1 VGQKRLMSTSL
12 QIKQEMDVHFFYVQ
26 VNDTVLEIY
35 SFLFPKEKGEFGALF
50 TSARVEEEVGGDTET
65 EASTTT
71 MFDGTSNSGLSTG
84 HLGSS
89 PSKSS
94 SSVSESF
101 SLAD

>member
-1 VGQKRLMSTSL
+1 MQY
-12 QIKQEMDVHFFYVQ
+12 FYIQ
-26 VNDTVLEIY
+26 VIDTALKNY

-50 TSARVEEEVGGDTET
+50 TSARVEEEGGDTDT

-84 HLGSS
+84 HRGSS
-89 PSKSS
+89 PSISS

>member
-1 VGQKRLMSTSL
+1 
-12 QIKQEMDVHFFYVQ
+12 MDFFYIQ
-26 VNDTVLEIY
+26 VNDAVLEIY
-35 SFLFPKEKGEFGALF
+35 SFLFPKEKGECGALF
-50 TSARVEEEVGGDTET
+50 TSARVEEEEGGDTET

-71 MFDGTSNSGLSTG
+71 MFDGTSNSCLSTG

-89 PSKSS
+89 PSISS

>member
-1 VGQKRLMSTSL
+1 MHLL
-12 QIKQEMDVHFFYVQ
+12 YIQEK
-26 VNDTVLEIY
+26 DTVLGNN
-35 SFLFPKEKGEFGALF
+35 SFLFPKEKGDCGALF
-50 TSARVEEEVGGDTET
+50 TSARVELEEEGGDTET

-71 MFDGTSNSGLSTG
+71 MFDGTSISCLSTG

-89 PSKSS
+89 PSISS